1 MNEIQTHGKEP
12 TRIRYVRGMKSR
24 AFDALRHKK
33 LVETTAEDFL
43 AVLKNKQRSVGHY
56 LRRLHNLAL
65 NLGWLPVPDS
75 HAALFR
81 RLREHSQKRDRL
93 QLDFGLLSVFAK
105 QNCAACYFHPI
116 RLWFERMKNGKRAT
130 ERIELGEY
138 IVADPEIC
146 HGKPTFKGTRIMVWQ
161 ILDELAHGMT
171 PDEIVKAWGGRVP
184 RAAIAES
191 VQLARHSLLKDSGE
205 LRRPKEALARA

>member
-1 MNEIQTHGKEP
+1 VATVGFPDIGLQRFAPKVLAHGHLGGNRWWEVELRP
-12 TRIRYVRGMKSR
+12 GNDRGNIIGIVSAKL
-24 AFDALRHKK
+24 DAS
-33 LVETTAEDFL
+33 T
-43 AVLKNKQRSVGHY
+43 
-56 LRRLHNLAL
+56 
-65 NLGWLPVPDS
+65 S
-75 HAALFR
+75 HTALFR
-81 RLREHSQKRDRL
+81 RLREHCQKRDRL
-93 QLDFGLLSVFAK
+93 QVDFGLRSVFAK
-105 QNCAACYFHPI
+105 QKCAACYFHAI
-116 RLWFERMKNGKRAT
+116 RLWFVRMKNGKRAT

-171 PDEIVKAWGGRVP
+171 PDEIVKAWGGRVQ

-205 LRRPKEALARA
+205 LRRPKEALAIA

>member
-1 MNEIQTHGKEP
+1 
-12 TRIRYVRGMKSR
+12 
-24 AFDALRHKK
+24 
-33 LVETTAEDFL
+33 
-43 AVLKNKQRSVGHY
+43 
-56 LRRLHNLAL
+56 
-65 NLGWLPVPDS
+65 
-75 HAALFR
+75 
-81 RLREHSQKRDRL
+81 
-93 QLDFGLLSVFAK
+93 
-105 QNCAACYFHPI
+105 
-116 RLWFERMKNGKRAT
+116 MKNSKRAT

-171 PDEIVKAWGGRVP
+171 PDEIVKAWGGGVP

-205 LRRPKEALARA
+205 LRRPKEALAIA